1 MVKSMSWHR
10 LGLRGRLFAAF
21 GAVASITVLVSAIAF
36 VSYDRLGRSLEVVT
50 GTSLPHVTRASNV
63 AMAAA
68 EVVGQAQALLAASGA
83 QERAGALKALD
94 ASRAA
99 LNDAVAALPGEE
111 AARLKETARRM
122 SENLDRL
129 AGWVAERQAIAAER
143 AGLVSAPRTISSRQC
158 SCRSSTTR
166 PSH

>member
-1 MVKSMSWHR
+1 MKSTSWHG

-21 GAVASITVLVSAIAF
+21 GAVAAITVLASTIAF

-50 GTSLPHVTRASNV
+50 GTSLPHMTRASDI

-68 EVVGQAQALLAASGA
+68 DVVGQAQALLAAPGA
-83 QERAGALKALD
+83 DERTRALRALNV
-94 ASRAA
+94 ARAA

-111 AARLKETARRM
+111 AAKLKETARHM

-129 AGWVAERQAIAAER
+129 AQ
-143 AGLVSAPRTISSRQC
+143 
-158 SCRSSTTR
+158 
-166 PSH
+166 